1 MEDSRKQ
8 FEEAFEQLKHDRFG
22 SNEEW
27 AWKFWQ
33 ASRAAIEIELPTT
46 TEGFGMYSQEVAQVA
61 IDLCAGQI
69 EASGLKIK
77 E

>member
-33 ASRAAIEIELPTT
+33 ASRAAIEINFPST
-46 TEGFGMYSQEVAQVA
+46 SDIQCQE
-61 IDLCAGQI
+61 CAD
-69 EASGLKIK
+69 EAMNRACHAVVTVGLKIK